1 MSKNRISDYQMARNF
16 VRHAEKKK
24 QFGIVSDVTTDD
36 PQSRSSS
43 SSCRD
48 MSEASSD
55 RLTTPEDS
63 DGSSSS
69 LSCPDISEVSL
80 TNASTPED
88 SEACFNCTES
98 ARSSSQDVKD
108 SEAEGMYKIIF
119 NFTLPPNITE
129 KIFKY
134 K

>member
-63 DGSSSS
+63 EGSSSS

-80 TNASTPED
+80 TNASTPE
-88 SEACFNCTES
+88 ES

>member
-1 MSKNRISDYQMARNF
+1 MARNI

-48 MSEASSD
+48 ICEASSGH
-55 RLTTPEDS
+55 LTTPEDS
-63 DGSSSS
+63 EGSSSS
-69 LSCPDISEVSL
+69 LSCPDIGKVSL

-88 SEACFNCTES
+88 SEA
-98 ARSSSQDVKD
+98 RSSSQDVKD
-108 SEAEGMYKIIF
+108 SEEDGMYKIFF

-129 KIFKY
+129 KIFNY